1 MLRFSQVQTIYFS
14 TSDVFILVCLTYW
27 HWCVIFASVY
37 LPLVCCVHEWYTNMP
52 CIYIMYM
59 YIGTNCVQ
67 NCSFLGTC
75 WSTVH
80 ENFQNLWPE
89 SATEWTCWS
98 IFSQHNGKSLFVF
111 VKMYECVG
119 LGLIF
124 KLQVGI
130 GLHLGPAYYIYRQVD
145 VGR

>member
-1 MLRFSQVQTIYFS
+1 MSVPLAVTKFFQCICFNFSGIYVYTCLMQPFSIS

-37 LPLVCCVHEWYTNMP
+37 LPLVCCMHEWYTNMP
-52 CIYIMYM
+52 CIYVIYM

-67 NCSFLGTC
+67 NCSFGTC

-89 SATEWTCWS
+89 SATEWTSSS
-98 IFSQHNGKSLFVF
+98 IFSQHNGKSVF
-111 VKMYECVG
+111 ICVC
-119 LGLIF
+119 
-124 KLQVGI
+124 QNVWMCR
-130 GLHLGPAYYIYRQVD
+130 P
-145 VGR
+145 